1 MSRVVTL
8 RLDDDVYELF
18 RSRARA
24 DNRPLSN
31 LIETAAVRHL
41 REQEVVEPEEMREI
55 LDNKPLMRA
64 LKRGSAD
71 ARGKRGRFVG

>member
-8 RLDDDVYELF
+8 RLDDAVYELF
-18 RSRARA
+18 RSRAKA

-41 REQEVVEPEEMREI
+41 REQEFVEPDEMREI
-55 LDNKPLMRA
+55 MANRPLVRS
-64 LKRGSAD
+64 LRRGSAD
-71 ARGKRGRFVG
+71 ARSRRGRFVG